1 MKAER
6 ARAGV
11 LRRGFSFFVDGILVF
26 IPFQALAAILFV
38 LTAGSVQFS
47 HGITYT
53 SCAKATGLPN
63 DLKPAPPAH
72 ANAANVCKTYFFSAE
87 TARQLTISHV
97 TKDGNTQPTVSQT
110 YMVSRNDKVID
121 GWSLDWPAWIALFAY
136 LFWARLRED
145 GTIGDRANKII
156 LVDDSLKTMS
166 PPNVRQMT
174 IRTLV
179 LLGPMV
185 AAMLGAAFLFYL
197 DGHSADQLASTGD
210 WIWLIALAAPVL
222 IFYLMCSVQIALKRD
237 PVWDRMA
244 RTAMLVKVA
253 A

>member
-53 SCAKATGLPN
+53 SCAKVASLPN

-72 ANAANVCKTYFFSAE
+72 ANAANVCKTYFFGAE
-87 TARQLTISHV
+87 TARQLMISSV
-97 TKDGNTQPTVSQT
+97 TKDGSTTSTVSQT
-110 YMVSRNDKVID
+110 YMIDRNDKVID

-136 LFWARLRED
+136 VFWARLRKG
-145 GTIGDRANKII
+145 GTIGDRSNKII
-156 LVDDSLKTMS
+156 LVDDSLKTTS
-166 PPNVRQMT
+166 PPNIRQMT

-179 LLGPMV
+179 LVGPMA
-185 AAMLGAAFLFYL
+185 AAMLGVALLSHLTAIQRINW
-197 DGHSADQLASTGD
+197 HRPATG
-210 WIWLIALAAPVL
+210 
-222 IFYLMCSVQIALKRD
+222 SG
-237 PVWDRMA
+237 
-244 RTAMLVKVA
+244 
-253 A
+253 